1 MMRLRHVLVAVVL
14 VLTVQTAFATV
25 YELVPSDH
33 DLYDL
38 DHDWA
43 YEWGFSIDVPEDE
56 VIVGASLFFND
67 IRNWDNRSNDL
78 WVTLL
83 DSDFTGIHTFY
94 DNEGGGDYFAG
105 DGLLLDHWE
114 DLPSTAQD
122 ITYHFDVAEIVRLSE
137 NFADDDRA
145 GVGFDPDCHFYN
157 RGVKLTIETDKQG
170 GDDPPIPEPLA
181 GSILLGGLGMLAAR
195 RRRH

>member
-1 MMRLRHVLVAVVL
+1 MTKLRRVLVVASL
-14 VLTVQTAFATV
+14 VLAVQTASAGT
-25 YELVPSDH
+25 YELVPSDR

-43 YEWGFSIDVPEDE
+43 YEWGFNLDVPDDE
-56 VIVGASLFFND
+56 VIIGASLFFND

-83 DSDFTGIHTFY
+83 DSDFSGIHRFY

-105 DGLLLDHWE
+105 DGLTLDHWE
-114 DLPSTAQD
+114 DLPSTSQD
-122 ITYHFDVAEIVRLSE
+122 ITYDFDAAEIALL
-137 NFADDDRA
+137 NLNIADDQA
-145 GVGFDPDCHFYN
+145 GLGFDPDCHFYN

-181 GSILLGGLGMLAAR
+181 GSILLGGLAALAVR
-195 RRRH
+195 RRRN